1 MQICDKKINVL
12 LINNFENCADM
23 FLRKTLSIAL
33 LTAASSAVF
42 AQGLVLNNDDLRTDL
57 NWLNQQGVINISTST
72 WPLSGD
78 EIQRALSQAKV
89 THPAQQKVINSVLN
103 ALKADNDTVKVGA
116 FAGTDIKDIPQ
127 AFGNNHKSQYEGSVE
142 FNAGGENW
150 DAKIRVNAEKD
161 PQIDSGH
168 DANVEGS
175 YVAGKLWNQW
185 VVAGQI
191 PTWWGPGHDG
201 SLIRGDA
208 SRPVYGVT
216 MQRAVQDA
224 FENKWLSWIGPWQYQ
239 LFAGQLDDYKAV
251 PNAKLLGMRVTAR
264 PVPALELGASRTL
277 QIGGDGQPNSFKA
290 YWNAIIGK
298 DNGCTNTDC
307 IGVDNPSNQ
316 LAGFDARL
324 HLQPLFNIPVSV
336 YGQYI
341 GEDEAG
347 YLPSKKMYLA
357 GADYSSIVKNMPYQL
372 YAEWADTRTNGDVKG
387 ISYSHHQYT
396 DGYYQH
402 GFPLGHA
409 IGGDGQMYSV
419 GGDIRFDPM
428 NRLSGRAMVVKVN
441 ESNLAINKAFPKEDK
456 IKALDLTWTHYIKP
470 DLPLKINGWISDSDL
485 EGNDS
490 GASIG
495 IEIPLERKM
504 FGF

>member
-1 MQICDKKINVL
+1 
-12 LINNFENCADM
+12 M

-33 LTAASSAVF
+33 LATASSAVF

-116 FAGTDIKDIPQ
+116 FAETDIKNIPQ
-127 AFGNNHKSQYEGSVE
+127 AFGDNQKSQYQGSLE

-168 DANVEGS
+168 DVNVEGS

-185 VVAGQI
+185 LVAGQI

-251 PNAKLLGMRVTAR
+251 PHAKLLGMRVTAR
-264 PVPALELGASRTL
+264 PVPALEIGASRAI
-277 QIGGDGQPNSFKA
+277 QIGGDGQPDSFKA
-290 YWNAIIGK
+290 YWNAVIGK
-298 DNGCTNTDC
+298 DNGCTENSC
-307 IGVDNPSNQ
+307 VGEDNASNQ

-324 HLQPLFNIPVSV
+324 QLQTLFNIPVSV

-347 YLPSKKMYLA
+347 GLPSKKMYLA
-357 GADYSSIVKNMPYQL
+357 GADYSSMINNMPYQI
-372 YAEWADTRTNGDVKG
+372 YAEWADTRTNGDVRG
-387 ISYSHHQYT
+387 ISYNHHQYT

-409 IGGDGQMYSV
+409 MGGDGQMYSV
-419 GGDIRFDPM
+419 GGDIRFDVM

-441 ESNLAINKAFPKEDK
+441 QSNLAINKAFPKDDE

-470 DLPLKINGWISDSDL
+470 DLPLKINGWVSDSDL
-485 EGNDS
+485 EGNDA

-495 IEIPLERKM
+495 VEIPLERKM

>member
-1 MQICDKKINVL
+1 
-12 LINNFENCADM
+12 M

-33 LTAASSAVF
+33 LATASSAVF

-116 FAGTDIKDIPQ
+116 FAETDIKNIPQ
-127 AFGNNHKSQYEGSVE
+127 AFGDNQKSQYQGSLE

-168 DANVEGS
+168 DVNVEGS

-185 VVAGQI
+185 LVAGQI

-201 SLIRGDA
+201 SLIRSDA

-239 LFAGQLDDYKAV
+239 AFAGQLDDYKIH
-251 PNAKLLGMRVTAR
+251 NTKLIGMRLTAQ
-264 PVPALELGASRTL
+264 PFPALELGASRAI

-298 DNGCTNTDC
+298 DNGCTESSC
-307 IGVDNPSNQ
+307 VGEDNASNQ

-324 HLQPLFNIPVSV
+324 QLQPLFNIPVSV
-336 YGQYI
+336 YGQYV

-347 YLPSKKMYLA
+347 GLPSKKMYLA
-357 GADYSSIVKNMPYQL
+357 GADYSSMINNMPYQI
-372 YAEWADTRTNGDVKG
+372 YAEWADTRTNGDVRG
-387 ISYSHHQYT
+387 ISYNHHQYT

-409 IGGDGQMYSV
+409 MGGDGQMYSV
-419 GGDIRFDPM
+419 GGDIRFDVM

-441 ESNLAINKAFPKEDK
+441 QSNLAINKAFPKDDE

-470 DLPLKINGWISDSDL
+470 DLPLKINGWVSDSDL
-485 EGNDS
+485 EGNDA

-495 IEIPLERKM
+495 VEIPLERKM

>member
-1 MQICDKKINVL
+1 
-12 LINNFENCADM
+12 M

-33 LTAASSAVF
+33 LATASSAVF

-78 EIQRALSQAKV
+78 EIERALSQAKV

-116 FAGTDIKDIPQ
+116 FAETDIKNIPQ
-127 AFGNNHKSQYEGSVE
+127 AFGDNQKSQYQGSLE

-168 DANVEGS
+168 DVNVEGS

-185 VVAGQI
+185 IVAGQI

-251 PNAKLLGMRVTAR
+251 PHAKLLGMRVTAR
-264 PVPALELGASRTL
+264 PVPALEIGASRAI
-277 QIGGDGQPNSFKA
+277 QIGGDGQPDSFKA
-290 YWNAIIGK
+290 YWNAVIGK
-298 DNGCTNTDC
+298 DNGCTENSC
-307 IGVDNPSNQ
+307 VREDNASNQ

-324 HLQPLFNIPVSV
+324 QLQTLFNIPVSV

-347 YLPSKKMYLA
+347 GLPSKKMYLA
-357 GADYSSIVKNMPYQL
+357 GADYSSMINNMPYQI
-372 YAEWADTRTNGDVKG
+372 YAEWADTRTNGDVRG
-387 ISYSHHQYT
+387 ISYNHHQYT

-409 IGGDGQMYSV
+409 MGGDGQMYSV
-419 GGDIRFDPM
+419 GGDIRFDVM

-441 ESNLAINKAFPKEDK
+441 QSNLAINKAFPKDDE

-470 DLPLKINGWISDSDL
+470 DLPLKINGWVSDSDL
-485 EGNDS
+485 EGNDA

-495 IEIPLERKM
+495 VEIPLERKM

>member
-1 MQICDKKINVL
+1 
-12 LINNFENCADM
+12 M

-33 LTAASSAVF
+33 LATASSAVF

-116 FAGTDIKDIPQ
+116 FAETDIKNIPQ
-127 AFGNNHKSQYEGSVE
+127 AFGDNQKSQYQGSLE

-168 DANVEGS
+168 DVNVEGS

-185 VVAGQI
+185 IVAGQI

-251 PNAKLLGMRVTAR
+251 PHAKLLGMRVTAR
-264 PVPALELGASRTL
+264 PVPALEIGASRAI
-277 QIGGDGQPNSFKA
+277 QIGGDGQPDSFKA
-290 YWNAIIGK
+290 YWNAVIGK
-298 DNGCTNTDC
+298 DNGCTENSC
-307 IGVDNPSNQ
+307 VREDNASNQ

-324 HLQPLFNIPVSV
+324 QLQTLFNIPVSV

-347 YLPSKKMYLA
+347 GLPSKKMYLA
-357 GADYSSIVKNMPYQL
+357 GADYSSMINNMPYQI
-372 YAEWADTRTNGDVKG
+372 YAEWADTRTNGDVRG
-387 ISYSHHQYT
+387 ISYNHHQYT

-409 IGGDGQMYSV
+409 MGGDGQMYSV
-419 GGDIRFDPM
+419 GGDIRFDVM

-441 ESNLAINKAFPKEDK
+441 QSNLAINKAFPKDDE

-470 DLPLKINGWISDSDL
+470 DLPLKINGWVSDSDL
-485 EGNDS
+485 EGNDA

-495 IEIPLERKM
+495 VEIPLERKM